1 MDKCLTFLFRFMSH
15 DPQVYPDPSK
25 FNPERFLGPQPQKD
39 PRDISFGFGRRYDLF
54 FFQVPFPRL
63 LISNYHRVCPG
74 QSGQINIQK
83 KLFLYSPVIFTTGR
97 ILADSSIFISCA
109 MSLAVFDITKYSKDG
124 IVVEP
129 VVEQTTGTI
138 R

>member
-1 MDKCLTFLFRFMSH
+1 MFLLRFMSH
-15 DPQVYPDPSK
+15 DPQVYPDPFK
-25 FNPERFLGPQPQKD
+25 FNPERFLGPQPQQD
-39 PRDISFGFGRRYDLF
+39 PRDFSFGFGRRYDYSSSPL
-54 FFQVPFPRL
+54 PRL

-74 QSGQINIQK
+74 ESGQINIQK
-83 KLFLYSPVIFTTGR
+83 SFSIFTDYFTTGR
-97 ILADSSIFISCA
+97 ILADSSIFISCV